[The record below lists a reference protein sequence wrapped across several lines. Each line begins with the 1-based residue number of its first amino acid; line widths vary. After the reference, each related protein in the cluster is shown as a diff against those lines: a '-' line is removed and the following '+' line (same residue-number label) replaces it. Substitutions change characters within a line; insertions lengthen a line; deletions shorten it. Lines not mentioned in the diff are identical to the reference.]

1 MLSEMRVAV
10 CGDLTTTCNML
21 RKEGVSRIDRYA
33 DSIDLS
39 VRLRRGEKYHLILV
53 HAPQGAGLGAT
64 EYSYKTALDGDWLSV
79 PVRLMNEPAY
89 PSELSEVKVTLR
101 SMAKAREGPPDG

>member
-1 MLSEMRVAV
+1 MLSEMKIAV
-10 CGDLTTTCNML
+10 CGELPTTCKAL
-21 RKEGVSRIDRYA
+21 RRAGISRIDRYA

-64 EYSYKTALDGDWLSV
+64 EYAYKTELDGDWLSV

-101 SMAKAREGPPDG
+101 SMAKAREGAPDG